1 MGGAAKMKRIL
12 AVALFVLAA
21 GGILSA
27 VAAQEVT
34 EQEGCE
40 APAAADQQK
49 PDDQQEPNVQEE
61 MPPELRA
68 VLDKLD
74 EANKTLKDLRAN
86 LVYRREI
93 PLLDEF
99 DECKGALEFKKP
111 HLIHMKLGKPLEEEM
126 YSDGK
131 CWWLISHRD
140 KQVEIYEIVTTETP
154 EDPKEETPQEPTEG
168 TPPDPKEGTPPAPRV
183 DARAAEASFFDFG
196 LGRSSEKLLR
206 DYRIELLGQ
215 EVEKD
220 EDEDKEPLTC
230 YRLRFTPRQEAGP
243 ARFCKIEVELA
254 DDLWLPRLIVLHE
267 SDGNIV
273 HKLQLKDVKLN
284 TGLKPKRFVYKRPK
298 GYVEVRP

>member
-1 MGGAAKMKRIL
+1 MMGGAAKMKRIL
-12 AVALFVLAA
+12 AGALLMLAA

-34 EQEGCE
+34 EQEGGG
-40 APAAADQQK
+40 APAAAVQQK
-49 PDDQQEPNVQEE
+49 ADDQQEPNTKEV

-74 EANKTLKDLRAN
+74 EANKTLEDLAADI
-86 LVYRREI
+86 VYRREI

-111 HLIHMKLGKPLEEEM
+111 YLIHMKLGKPREEEM

-131 CWWLISHRD
+131 CWWLISLKD
-140 KQVEIYEIVTTETP
+140 KQVEIYEIVTTESAPAETP
-154 EDPKEETPQEPTEG
+154 EEPKEETPQ
-168 TPPDPKEGTPPAPRV
+168 DPNEDTPPAPRV
-183 DARAAEASFFDFG
+183 DARVAEASFFDFG

-220 EDEDKEPLTC
+220 QDENKEPLTC

-243 ARFCKIEVELA
+243 ARFSKIEVELA

-273 HKLQLKDVKLN
+273 HKLKLNGVKLN
-284 TGLKPKRFVYKRPK
+284 TGLKPKRFVYKRPN